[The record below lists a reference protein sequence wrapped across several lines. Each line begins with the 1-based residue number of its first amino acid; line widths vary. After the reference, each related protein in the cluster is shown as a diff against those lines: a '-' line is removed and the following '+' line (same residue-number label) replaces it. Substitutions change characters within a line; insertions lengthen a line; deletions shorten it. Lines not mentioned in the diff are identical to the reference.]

1 MHDGGHVN
9 MDPFKGGMVQ
19 EIITFFLKIFLH
31 IAYFFLNIVL
41 KTDHEELIEPK
52 HLIAPPEKPI
62 PSLKL
67 AQALNPNTPVGKL
80 VSMLKEEDPFVRRA
94 LCRNPSLPTKDLVK
108 LSEDSD
114 LTVKKEAENALNL
127 REKFDPQGYKLP
139 AI

>member
-1 MHDGGHVN
+1 
-9 MDPFKGGMVQ
+9 MDPYRGGFVQ

-31 IAYFFLNIVL
+31 ISFFVLKIVL
-41 KTDHEELIEPK
+41 KSNKEEIVEPK
-52 HLIAPPEKPI
+52 HLVEPPEKPI

-67 AQALNPNTPVGKL
+67 AQALNPNTPVSKL

-94 LCRNPSLPTKDLVK
+94 LCRNPSIPFEGLVK

-114 LTVKKEAENALNL
+114 ISVKNEAKEALDNRKN
-127 REKFDPQGYKLP
+127 FDPQGYKLP

>member
-1 MHDGGHVN
+1 
-9 MDPFKGGMVQ
+9 MDPYRGGFVQ
-19 EIITFFLKIFLH
+19 EIITFFLNIFLH
-31 IAYFFLNIVL
+31 ISFFVLKIVL
-41 KTDHEELIEPK
+41 KSNKEEIVEPK
-52 HLIAPPEKPI
+52 HLVVPPEKPI

-94 LCRNPSLPTKDLVK
+94 LCRNPSIPFEGLVK

-114 LTVKKEAENALNL
+114 ISVKNEAKEALNN
-127 REKFDPQGYKLP
+127 RKNFDPQGYKLP

>member
-1 MHDGGHVN
+1 MHDGEHAN

-94 LCRNPSLPTKDLVK
+94 LCRNPSVPFDGLVK

-114 LTVKKEAENALNL
+114 FSVKNEAKEALDN
-127 REKFDPQGYKLP
+127 RKKFDPQGYKLP